1 MEWTSFWSAVIG
13 GVLVIAGH
21 LVVHWL
27 NRSAKAADAK
37 NTAEER
43 IAGLALEIV
52 NWFETDTH
60 RVFNAMGGPMPT
72 VEQGHPV
79 YSLAAAV
86 RKNRPDL
93 KDTVGGI
100 LVLFREYYQAS
111 RMLLPR
117 AKTKQESDDCVDKV
131 TTNANEIMK
140 QLNTIVDAVCD

>member
-1 MEWTSFWSAVIG
+1 MEWSSFWSAVIG

-21 LVVHWL
+21 VVVHWL
-27 NRSAKAADAK
+27 DRRGRAADGKEA
-37 NTAEER
+37 AEER

-93 KDTVGGI
+93 KDTAGGI

-111 RMLLPR
+111 RMLLPL
-117 AKTKQESDDCVDKV
+117 AKTKQETDDCVDKI
-131 TTNANEIMK
+131 TNNSNEIMGD
-140 QLNTIVDAVCD
+140 LNAIVDAVCD